1 MLKNIVIA
9 MLVLS
14 LAGICLF
21 QGWYLS
27 DAVADLQK
35 TTAEL
40 QTELDADNWEAAQD
54 VYQKLMR
61 HWDKNFKLLSCFL
74 LHEEV
79 DHAGVELQS
88 IGAQLELRDKQM
100 LSYSIPRLCYY
111 LKHMQDGDSLQIE
124 NIL

>member
-61 HWDKNFKLLSCFL
+61 HWNKNFKLLSCFL

-111 LKHMQDGDSLQIE
+111 LKHIQDGDSLQIE

>member
-9 MLVLS
+9 ILVLS

-21 QGWYLS
+21 QNWYLS
-27 DAVADLQK
+27 DAVSDLQK

-40 QTELDADNWEAAQD
+40 QAELEKDNWEAAQD
-54 VYQKLMR
+54 IYQKLLR

-88 IGAQLELRDKQM
+88 IGAQLELHDKQL
-100 LSYSIPRLCYY
+100 LSYSIPRLSYY
-111 LKHMQDGDSLQIE
+111 FKHMHDGDSLQIE
-124 NIL
+124 NIF